1 MILIADSGSTK
12 TEWCVINNEKETK
25 IFQTIGFNPYFV
37 TENIVKEELNKNL
50 LPFVNAHLIEHLY
63 FYGAGCSTPDKNL
76 VLQSP
81 LEDFFRNAKVE
92 VEHDLDGA
100 ARSLCGRQKGIACI
114 LGTGSNSCLY
124 DGKSV
129 VENVSSVGYMFGD
142 EGGGVYVGKM
152 LISDYLRNEMP
163 ADIRQKFEEMYPYRF
178 DHILNAVYKEA
189 FPNRFLASFT
199 HFMSKNIEH
208 PYVIKLMSD
217 SFDKFFKYQVS
228 HYTGYTELPVNATGS
243 IAFYFINILKDV
255 AAKWDV
261 KLGKV
266 IRTPME
272 GLIEYHLS

>member
-12 TEWCVINNEKETK
+12 TEWCVINEAKETK
-25 IFQTIGFNPYFV
+25 LFQTIGFNPYFV
-37 TENIVKEELNKNL
+37 NEAVVKEELDKNL
-50 LPFVNAHLIEHLY
+50 LPFVNAHLIKEVY
-63 FYGAGCSTPDKNL
+63 FYGSGCSTPEKNMIIQ
-76 VLQSP
+76 VP
-81 LEDFFRNAKVE
+81 LEEFFKNAKVE

-100 ARSLCGRQKGIACI
+100 ARSLCGREKGIACI

-124 DGKSV
+124 DGKAV

-152 LISDYLRNEMP
+152 LIADYLRNEMP
-163 ADIRQKFEEMYPYRF
+163 NDIRTMFEEMYPYRF
-178 DHILNAVYKEA
+178 DQILNAVYKEA

-199 HFMSKNIEH
+199 HFMSKNITH
-208 PYVIKLMSD
+208 PYVINLMKD

-228 HYTGYTELPVNATGS
+228 HYTGYNQLPVNATGS
-243 IAFYFINILKDV
+243 IAFYFIDILKEV

-272 GLIEYHLS
+272 GLVDYHLS